1 MLLVLSYSVVAS
13 AFIPPD
19 ESTVDFLRRCLRNG
33 PPWGVFTLSGFLSLI
48 RHCSN
53 RYILPHH
60 LSVVPW
66 QMCYV
71 VRSLLLSFGS
81 FGSPIVT
88 REFWCRRRAHSQFNT
103 NAIFSLLVR
112 HLLVVTVC
120 DLFLSLAATS
130 FLDRTR
136 SFCKGICRITS
147 STATYNNTTTKVQ
160 LGVHE
165 WNESTYTNTTTNAM
179 LQIRRRN
186 N

>member
-1 MLLVLSYSVVAS
+1 MRLWERCCSFCLIRWLHRLLYHRTSLLLTSYG
-13 AFIPPD
+13 
-19 ESTVDFLRRCLRNG
+19 RCLRNG

-48 RHCSN
+48 RHCSI

-81 FGSPIVT
+81 PAVT
-88 REFWCRRRAHSQFNT
+88 REFWCRRRAHSYVNT
-103 NAIFSLLVR
+103 NAIFSLFVR

-130 FLDRTR
+130 FLGRTR
-136 SFCKGICRITS
+136 SFRKGICRITS
-147 STATYNNTTTKVQ
+147 STATYNNTTT
-160 LGVHE
+160 
-165 WNESTYTNTTTNAM
+165 NAM
-179 LQIRRRN
+179 QQIRQRRN
-186 N
+186 